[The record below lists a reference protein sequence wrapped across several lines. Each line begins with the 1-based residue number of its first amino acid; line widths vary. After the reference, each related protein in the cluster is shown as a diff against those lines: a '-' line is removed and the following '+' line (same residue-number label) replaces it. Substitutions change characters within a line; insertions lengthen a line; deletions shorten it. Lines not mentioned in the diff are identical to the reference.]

1 MSSDERAAV
10 GKVQK
15 QLRIL
20 QAYAVLSALGFAA
33 ILLMALK
40 PTDQKAKFKELEVGR
55 INVVEP
61 DGKLRLTISN
71 NAQSPGLAM
80 GGKYFS
86 AREGTRGAGLIFYND
101 EGNENGGLAYS
112 GKSVDGKPDADALLA
127 FDQYGQDQI
136 VGLTYRQ
143 HDTKK
148 VAGLQVWERPDTPLI
163 ELAEKLD
170 EIEKMKDGPEKSAA
184 MKKIREEAV
193 AKGEVGATRLFAGRS
208 DKDDAT
214 VMLND
219 VKGKPRIVM
228 SVEPDGTATLK
239 FMDADG
245 KVIETLPHP
254 NGGGG
259 KP

>member
-1 MSSDERAAV
+1 MSGEERAAV
-10 GKVQK
+10 VKIQK

-20 QAYAVLSALGFAA
+20 QVYAVLSVLGFWA

-40 PTDQKAKFKELEVGR
+40 PAQQKAKFDELEVGR

-61 DGKLRLTISN
+61 DGKLRLVISN
-71 NAQSPGLAM
+71 NAKSPGLAM
-80 GGKYFS
+80 GGKYFA

-112 GKSVDGKPDADALLA
+112 GKSVDGKPNADGLLA

-136 VGLTYRQ
+136 VGITYRQ

-148 VAGLQVWERPDTPLI
+148 VAGLQVWERSDTPLLP
-163 ELAEKLD
+163 LAEKID

-184 MKKIREEAV
+184 MKKVREEAV
-193 AKGEVGATRLFAGRS
+193 EKGEVGATRLFAGRS
-208 DKDDAT
+208 DNDDAT

-228 SVEPDGTATLK
+228 SVESNGTPTLK
-239 FMDADG
+239 FMDAEG
-245 KVIETLPHP
+245 KVIETLPRP
-254 NGGGG
+254 SGGA